1 MRRAPRI
8 IAVSAAALAA
18 AVAASV
24 PAAASTPPAGPA
36 VDANAVLDAKVGWSR
51 FVAANFATPTS
62 IASAC
67 PLLPPE
73 EATAAVAA
81 AGLVASVLPAGVWL
95 YRDGTGAG
103 ITGVG
108 CGNDLAKGNDP
119 SDSTSVVVEATV
131 LDGQAELPQYVTRL
145 AGNNTPIVQN
155 ATLGG
160 QTVNR
165 CRSDPFVC
173 VAAWHRDGLIVT
185 VRLDGPRT
193 DQSEAQAL
201 ALLTALV
208 PSVVAN
214 LAAVEAR

>member
-1 MRRAPRI
+1 MRRSLRI
-8 IAVSAAALAA
+8 VAVVAAALAMA
-18 AVAASV
+18 GASTMPV
-24 PAAASTPPAGPA
+24 GASTPPAGPA
-36 VDANAVLDAKVGWSR
+36 IDTHAVLDAKVGWSR
-51 FVAANFATPTS
+51 FVAANFAIPTS
-62 IASAC
+62 IPGTC

-73 EATAAVAA
+73 EASAAVTA
-81 AGLVASVLPAGVWL
+81 AGLVASALPAGVWL

-103 ITGVG
+103 IAGIG

-131 LDGQAELPQYVTRL
+131 LDGQAEFPQYVTRL
-145 AGNNTPIVQN
+145 AGNNTPIVQD

-160 QTVNR
+160 QTVSR
-165 CRSDPFVC
+165 CRSDPFLC

-185 VRLDGPRT
+185 VRVDGPRT

-201 ALLTALV
+201 TLLTSLV

-214 LAAVEAR
+214 LAAVERR